1 MDDLELFNEAAND
14 NEWGDFGSAI
24 KQLEQQEI
32 EPTED
37 TSTPTVKSDSN
48 ESLEILL
55 SSVFNL
61 TEQAIS
67 AINDIEFCFDEKG
80 KTEVIQASV
89 PVLKKYGAVALDGFQ
104 YLEEATLALAVLG
117 LVVSTRLAIKGA
129 KAQQQ
134 IEDHQGGENG
144 EKEAA

>member
-1 MDDLELFNEAAND
+1 MDDLELLNEAAND

-24 KQLEQQEI
+24 KQLEQQESASQDDAI
-32 EPTED
+32 
-37 TSTPTVKSDSN
+37 TPTVETDSN

-67 AINDIEFCFDEKG
+67 AVNDIEFCFDDKG

-89 PVLKKYGAVALDGFQ
+89 PVLKKYGAVALEGFQ

-129 KAQQQ
+129 KAQKQ
-134 IEDHQGGENG
+134 IEEQPGGEDG